1 MILSFEDTLYNTCR
15 SIRGFLFLEHC
26 NKKSHI
32 YSSYFLADAMMV
44 DDLPATQPQNKSPTK
59 MFVGFIGLRS
69 IDRFYSRP
77 YRRPSV
83 RVGPSIVD
91 YVCDSILMIFCWFGH
106 GRLGAW
112 NIPIKSRFYRPRVRC
127 GSFFFRSNSK
137 EIVLFVHLLSSF
149 FPEEMLCIDS
159 ARRKARTSRN
169 FNWFSITAFSLLSGL
184 GLVGAWRIQSEKT
197 AKTTHFD

>member
-26 NKKSHI
+26 NKKSLI
-32 YSSYFLADAMMV
+32 FSSYFLADAMV
-44 DDLPATQPQNKSPTK
+44 DDLRATQPQNKSPTK

-77 YRRPSV
+77 YRRSRRRPSV

-112 NIPIKSRFYRPRVRC
+112 NIPIKSRLYRPRVRC
-127 GSFFFRSNSK
+127 GSFFSGATRK
-137 EIVLFVHLLSSF
+137 KLYYLFIYYPPF
-149 FPEEMLCIDS
+149 FL
-159 ARRKARTSRN
+159 
-169 FNWFSITAFSLLSGL
+169 
-184 GLVGAWRIQSEKT
+184 
-197 AKTTHFD
+197 